1 MLIWR
6 GRGLVVLLAFLVFVM
21 MQLLVDGANHD
32 GYYAAHRWPKVLA
45 ALFAAIPIWFIGKSF
60 ENEGRGDSLWFIP
73 VKWWAPVILV
83 GGIFLGAGSTA
94 AEPERSQPVGEVEQ
108 KSEAAP
114 AVETRS
120 PVVPQTMQASLAG
133 ATPAPAPTPASAN
146 RMERPAV
153 QFPTIAQVY
162 VDNRTH
168 QYYSEH
174 CARPEN
180 AYRLAKSVA
189 KMQGFKPAPG
199 CAE

>member
-6 GRGLVVLLAFLVFVM
+6 GRGLVVLLAFLVFVI

-32 GYYAAHRWPKVLA
+32 GYYAAHGWPKVFA
-45 ALFAAIPIWFIGKSF
+45 AILAAIPIWLIGKSF

-83 GGIFLGAGSTA
+83 MGTFMGVGSTA
-94 AEPERSQPVGEVEQ
+94 AEPERSEPIAQVEQ
-108 KSEAAP
+108 KSDAAP
-114 AVETRS
+114 VIETRS
-120 PVVPQTMQASLAG
+120 PAVPQTMQASLAP
-133 ATPAPAPTPASAN
+133 AAPAPAPVPVT
-146 RMERPAV
+146 RMERPPV

-162 VDNRTH
+162 VDNLTH
-168 QYYSEH
+168 QYYSEN

-189 KMQGFKPAPG
+189 KSQGFKPAPG